1 MNTFSFDDEDVA
13 LQRRVNEL
21 LDWGLVMAVVGVLG
35 IGLVSI
41 YSATYPGFLEASAG
55 RVSDT
60 FVKQLMYAMV
70 GITAAVGMFFV
81 PERWVRDLAYPMYSV
96 GILLLIAVL
105 IPGIGHEVNGQQC
118 WIRIGGFTF
127 QPSELAKITSLI
139 AVARYISEKSTNLQA
154 LRDRLVMLGII
165 GLPIALIML
174 QPDTGSAAVFIAMAL
189 GLFLWIGGDLFVLY
203 ILGTAPFVAAAALY
217 GVLFDNMWWFAI
229 IVALVMIGAVL
240 FRRNMIVT
248 LLAVLLLV
256 GGGLMVRPVFD
267 RLEPYKQNRL
277 ITLFEPERNPRGQ
290 GYHVLQS
297 MLAVG
302 SGGVTGKGFRQGTQT
317 QLRYIPEQWTDFIFC
332 VPTEE
337 FGFVGGITVIGL
349 LAMIMLRAVSIAS
362 IVRTRFASVI
372 AFGFGSMLF
381 FHTLVNI
388 GMAIGLF
395 PVMGIPLP
403 FLSAGGTAL
412 IVNVAIVGLL
422 LNFYKTRRRRAGRV

>member
-1 MNTFSFDDEDVA
+1 MSTFSFDDNDVA
-13 LQRRVNEL
+13 LQRRVNDL
-21 LDWGLVMAVVGVLG
+21 LDWGLVMAVIGVLG

-41 YSATYPGFLEASAG
+41 YSATYPGFMDSSAV

-60 FVKQLMYAMV
+60 FIKQIIYASV
-70 GITAAVGMFFV
+70 GIAAAVGLFFV
-81 PERWVRDLAYPMYSV
+81 PERWVRDLSYPMYAI

-105 IPGIGHEVNGQQC
+105 VPGIGHVVNGQQC

-127 QPSELAKITSLI
+127 QPSEMAKITTLL
-139 AVARYISEKSTNLQA
+139 ALARFISEKSTDVRS

-165 GLPIALIML
+165 GLPIGLIML
-174 QPDTGSAAVFIAMAL
+174 QPDTGSAAVFMAMAL
-189 GLFLWIGGDLFVLY
+189 GLLLCI
-203 ILGTAPFVAAAALY
+203 Y
-217 GVLFDNMWWFAI
+217 GVLVDNMWWFII
-229 IVALVMIGAVL
+229 IVGLVAIGAFL
-240 FRRNMIVT
+240 FRRNVILT
-248 LLAVLLLV
+248 TAAILILV
-256 GGGLMVRPVFD
+256 AGGLTVRPVFE

-302 SGGVTGKGFRQGTQT
+302 SGGITGKGFRQGTQT

-337 FGFVGGITVIGL
+337 FGFVGGLTVIGL
-349 LAMIMLRAVSIAS
+349 LAVIMHRAMQIAS
-362 IVRTRFASVI
+362 TVRTRFASVI
-372 AFGFGSMLF
+372 AFGFGSILF

-412 IVNVAIVGLL
+412 IVNLAVIGLL
-422 LNFYKTRRRRAGRV
+422 LNFFKTRRRRAGRV

>member
-1 MNTFSFDDEDVA
+1 MSTFSFDDNDVA
-13 LQRRVNEL
+13 LQRRVNDL
-21 LDWGLVMAVVGVLG
+21 LDWGLVMAVIGVLG

-41 YSATYPGFLEASAG
+41 YSATYPGFMDSSAV

-60 FVKQLMYAMV
+60 FIKQIIYASV
-70 GITAAVGMFFV
+70 GIAAAVGLFFV
-81 PERWVRDLAYPMYSV
+81 PERWVRDLSYPMYAI

-105 IPGIGHEVNGQQC
+105 VPGIGHVVNGQQC

-127 QPSELAKITSLI
+127 QPSEMAKITTLL
-139 AVARYISEKSTNLQA
+139 ALARFISEKSTDVRS

-165 GLPIALIML
+165 GLPIGLIML
-174 QPDTGSAAVFIAMAL
+174 QPDTGSAAVFMAMAL
-189 GLFLWIGGDLFVLY
+189 GLLLWIGGDLFFLY
-203 ILGTAPFVAAAALY
+203 LVGTAPFVAAAALY
-217 GVLFDNMWWFAI
+217 GVLFDNMWWFII
-229 IVALVMIGAVL
+229 IVGLVAIGAFL
-240 FRRNMIVT
+240 FRRNVILT
-248 LLAVLLLV
+248 TAAILILV
-256 GGGLMVRPVFD
+256 AGGLTVRPVFE

-349 LAMIMLRAVSIAS
+349 LAAIMLRAVHIAS
-362 IVRTRFASVI
+362 TVRTRFASVI
-372 AFGFGSMLF
+372 AFGFGSIMF

-412 IVNVAIVGLL
+412 IVNLAVVGLL
-422 LNFYKTRRRRAGRV
+422 LNFFKTRRRRAGRV

>member
-1 MNTFSFDDEDVA
+1 MSTFSFDDNDVA
-13 LQRRVNEL
+13 LQRRVNDL
-21 LDWGLVMAVVGVLG
+21 LDWGLVMAVIGVLG

-41 YSATYPGFLEASAG
+41 YSATYPGFLESTAV

-60 FVKQLMYAMV
+60 FVKQVMYATV
-70 GITAAVGMFFV
+70 GIAAAIGLFFV
-81 PERWVRDLAYPMYSV
+81 PERWIRDLAYPMYAV
-96 GILLLIAVL
+96 GMLMLVAVL
-105 IPGIGHEVNGQQC
+105 VPGIGHVVNGQQC

-127 QPSELAKITSLI
+127 QPSELAKFTTLL
-139 AVARYISEKSTNLQA
+139 ALARFISEKSTDVRS
-154 LRDRLVMLGII
+154 LRDRLILLGMI
-165 GLPIALIML
+165 GLPIGLIMM
-174 QPDTGSAAVFIAMAL
+174 QPDTGSAAVFMAMGL
-189 GLFLWIGGDLFVLY
+189 GLFLWIGGDLFFLY
-203 ILGTAPFVAAAALY
+203 IVGTAPFVAAAALY

-229 IVALVMIGAVL
+229 IVGLVTIGAFL
-240 FRRNMIVT
+240 FRRNVILT
-248 LLAVLLLV
+248 AAAVLILIA
-256 GGGLMVRPVFD
+256 GGMTVRPVFEQ
-267 RLEPYKQNRL
+267 LEPYKQNRL
-277 ITLFEPERNPRGQ
+277 VTLFEPERNPRGQ

-302 SGGVTGKGFRQGTQT
+302 SGGITGKGFRQGTQT

-337 FGFVGGITVIGL
+337 FGFVGGVAVISL
-349 LAMIMLRAVSIAS
+349 LAVIMLRAVYIAGA
-362 IVRTRFASVI
+362 VRTRFASVI
-372 AFGFGSMLF
+372 SFGFGSILF

-412 IVNVAIVGLL
+412 IVNIAAIGLL